1 MTTRGDEMVRDAEA
15 VTARIE
21 ALGQATF
28 SRRHLAEV
36 IEPFTSRLEFFLKAV
51 VFPTVS
57 RRAGLSQLI
66 EDLPTI
72 GTSQPSVA
80 ALHRLRE
87 LYNTSKH
94 DPDRDLI
101 WRECVGALNGAVAA
115 LREVSGLGLPP
126 VEARFER
133 ELSAVVYVGLWDHY
147 VGGET
152 EIGLYLPSDH
162 WMATYPIGTFHM
174 PMQDWDRLKPLLVNH
189 PRFAGGEQ
197 GVGSEIWQSFAQEG
211 DFLDGGAWQGDIREL
226 LALLAPFNESTLEH
240 AVIPFL
246 ARRNS
251 LLSIGTAL
259 VSAAVDI
266 VRGDPA
272 LGGETLRTRIAE
284 RARTEYAADANTT
297 HGRAILEELVRLI
310 DTLPNQSRPAVAGPI
325 FKKVA
330 NDSQIKGVPVRL
342 EGANLIW
349 LIG

>member
-15 VTARIE
+15 VTAQITT
-21 ALGQATF
+21 LGQATF
-28 SRRHLAEV
+28 SRRNLALL
-36 IEPFTSRLEFFLKAV
+36 IEPFTSRLEYFLKAV
-51 VFPTVS
+51 VFPTAS

-66 EDLPTI
+66 DDLPTI

-101 WRECVGALNGAVAA
+101 WRECVDALNGTAAA
-115 LREVSGLGLPP
+115 LGEVAGLGLPP
-126 VEARFER
+126 VDARFEQ

-152 EIGLYLPSDH
+152 EIGLHLPSDH
-162 WMATYPIGTFHM
+162 WTGTYPIGTFHM

-197 GVGSEIWQSFAQEG
+197 GMGSDIWQSFAQEG
-211 DFLDGGAWQGDIREL
+211 DFLGGGAWQGDIREL
-226 LALLAPFNESTLEH
+226 LALLAPFNEATLEH

-246 ARRNS
+246 SRRNS
-251 LLSIGTAL
+251 LLSTGTAL
-259 VSAAVDI
+259 ISAAIDI
-266 VRGDPA
+266 IRGDAA
-272 LGGETLRTRIAE
+272 LDGETLRTRIAD
-284 RARTEYAADANTT
+284 RARTEYAADASTT

-310 DTLPNQSRPAVAGPI
+310 GTLPNLRRAAVAGPV
-325 FKKVA
+325 FEKVA
-330 NDSQIKGVPVRL
+330 NGSQIEGVPVRL
-342 EGANLIW
+342 EGANLVW